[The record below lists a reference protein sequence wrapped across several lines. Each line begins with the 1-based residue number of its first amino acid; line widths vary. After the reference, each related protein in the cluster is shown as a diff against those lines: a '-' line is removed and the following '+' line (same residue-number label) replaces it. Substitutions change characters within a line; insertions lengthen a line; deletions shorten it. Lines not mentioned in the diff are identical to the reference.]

1 MSLSLKIAGVL
12 LPCQLSGR
20 CGGLLDADPAGCL
33 GRAGCR
39 HRWDPRAS
47 CSAGVGVPQAP
58 AARRT
63 SASPACTHPP
73 PSPNASSLQ
82 CSPRAS
88 WKSNTR
94 SELGHKGWGR
104 KTIERVKKKLLQS
117 HTDADKWNPINDP
130 SFSSIL
136 MSCGKEISIANPALS
151 LNEISDP

>member
-63 SASPACTHPP
+63 SASPACTHTPP
-73 PSPNASSLQ
+73 LPKRQLPAVLTQ
-82 CSPRAS
+82 GIVKEQHQVWTRA
-88 WKSNTR
+88 
-94 SELGHKGWGR
+94 
-104 KTIERVKKKLLQS
+104 
-117 HTDADKWNPINDP
+117 
-130 SFSSIL
+130 
-136 MSCGKEISIANPALS
+136 
-151 LNEISDP
+151 